1 MRGDPLGDLGTLAV
15 EFEWPYE
22 VANGKWLLYLT
33 DIVVESG
40 ESKSECRP
48 PGEVINLLNLTV
60 SLLTGSLLKAQCN
73 FQVFNLHITFSSDY
87 SLA

>member
-1 MRGDPLGDLGTLAV
+1 MRGDALGDLGTLAV

-33 DIVVESG
+33 DVVVESG

-48 PGEVINLLNLTV
+48 PEEVVNQLNLTV
-60 SLLTGSLLKAQCN
+60 SLLTVSVLKAQYN
-73 FQVFNLHITFSSDY
+73 FQVFHLYIPFV
-87 SLA
+87 LQ

>member
-33 DIVVESG
+33 DIVVKSG

-48 PGEVINLLNLTV
+48 AEEVVNQLNLTV
-60 SLLTGSLLKAQCN
+60 SRLTGSVLKAQCL
-73 FQVFNLHITFSSDY
+73 FQVFHLHN
-87 SLA
+87 SLLQ